1 MNQRTLLMLGGAAIL
16 TIAAALILKPNNTTP
31 PPAGSAEL
39 AFPNLAQRLQG
50 AARIEVTRN
59 ADGVVVQRMGETW
72 VLPERGNYP
81 ARPDRV
87 RELLTGLTELRLTE
101 PRTANPELLDR
112 LGVNDPTQP
121 GSTAALVRVLNAQGA
136 PIAQLVVG
144 RRRVRTQGNVPEAAF
159 IRRAGENQA
168 WLAEGRLPID
178 GDAGL
183 WLDRGIAAIPRDRVL
198 RVAIRRT
205 DAPVLELARAG
216 EVDAPLRVTNP
227 AETPPL
233 DETSLDEIG
242 RAFESL
248 TFVEVTA
255 DTVAHGTDI
264 GEARFTLTDNLTLVA
279 RISRDG
285 EAIWARF
292 AAEGDDEATRL
303 NARWRG
309 WAFQIGQWKEKA
321 FVPLLADLRRAE
333 EPPAEAPAAA
343 PLEEAPTAATPDLP
357 AADAPAPAPAA
368 PR

>member
-1 MNQRTLLMLGGAAIL
+1 MNQRSLMMLAGAAIVV
-16 TIAAALILKPNNTTP
+16 IGAALVLKPNTAPP

-39 AFPNLAQRLQG
+39 AFPGLPQRLQG

-59 ADGVVVQRMGETW
+59 ADSLVVQRVGETW

-81 ARPDRV
+81 ARPERI

-101 PRTANPELLDR
+101 PRTANPELLER

-121 GSTAALVRVLNAQGA
+121 GSTAALLRVLNAQGA
-136 PIAQLVVG
+136 PIAELVIG

-183 WLDRGIAAIPRDRVL
+183 WIDRGIAAIPRDRVL
-198 RVAIRRT
+198 RVAIRRA
-205 DAPVLELARAG
+205 DEPLLELARAG

-248 TFVEVTA
+248 TFLDVTP
-255 DTVAHGTDI
+255 DTVAHGDDV
-264 GEARFTLTDNLTLVA
+264 GEARFTLTDNLTIVV
-279 RISRDG
+279 RVSREG
-285 EAIWARF
+285 EAIWARL
-292 AAEGDDEATRL
+292 AAEGDDEASRL

-309 WAFQIGQWKEKA
+309 WAFQVGQWKEKA

-333 EPPAEAPAAA
+333 EPAPEAAPGAEAPAG
-343 PLEEAPTAATPDLP
+343 E
-357 AADAPAPAPAA
+357 APAPETSAPARA
-368 PR
+368 PQ

>member
-16 TIAAALILKPNNTTP
+16 TIAAAVLLTPSTNAP

-50 AARIEVTRN
+50 AARIEVKRN
-59 ADGVVVQRMGETW
+59 ADGLVVQRVGETW
-72 VLPERGNYP
+72 VLPERSNYP

-112 LGVNDPTQP
+112 LGVNDPSQA
-121 GSTAALVRVLNAQGA
+121 GSTAARVSVLNAQGA
-136 PIAQLVVG
+136 PIAELIVG
-144 RRRVRTQGNVPEAAF
+144 RRRVRTQGNAPEAAF

-178 GDAGL
+178 GDASL

-198 RVAIRRT
+198 RVAIRRP
-205 DAPVLELARAG
+205 DAPALDLARAG
-216 EVDAPLRVTNP
+216 EVDAPLRVTDP

-248 TFVEVTA
+248 TFIEVTA
-255 DTVAHGTDI
+255 DTVAHGTDV

-285 EAIWARF
+285 DAIWARF

-333 EPPAEAPAAA
+333 EPPPEAPEVPAA
-343 PLEEAPTAATPDLP
+343 PG
-357 AADAPAPAPAA
+357 APAA
-368 PR
+368 PPPG

>member
-1 MNQRTLLMLGGAAIL
+1 MNQRSLIMLAGAAIVV
-16 TIAAALILKPNNTTP
+16 IGAALVLKPNTGTPTP
-31 PPAGSAEL
+31 PGAAEL
-39 AFPNLAQRLQG
+39 AFPGLAQRLQG

-59 ADGVVVQRMGETW
+59 ADGLVVQRMGETW
-72 VLPERGNYP
+72 VLPERANYP

-121 GSTAALVRVLNAQGA
+121 GSTAALVRILNAQGA
-136 PIAQLVVG
+136 PIAELVIG
-144 RRRVRTQGNVPEAAF
+144 RRRVRTQGNAPEAAF
-159 IRRAGENQA
+159 IRRLGENQA

-183 WLDRGIAAIPRDRVL
+183 WLDRGISAIPRDRVL
-198 RVAIRRT
+198 RVAIRRP

-248 TFVEVTA
+248 TFIEVTA
-255 DTVAHGTDI
+255 DTVAQGDAV

-309 WAFQIGQWKEKA
+309 WSFQIGQWKEKA

-333 EPPAEAPAAA
+333 EPAPPAAPGAEEPA
-343 PLEEAPTAATPDLP
+343 PP
-357 AADAPAPAPAA
+357 AAPGAEEPAAPAPTPAPQ
-368 PR
+368 

>member
-1 MNQRTLLMLGGAAIL
+1 MNQRTLLMLGGAAIV
-16 TIAAALILKPNNTTP
+16 TIAAALLLTPRTSAP

-39 AFPNLAQRLQG
+39 AFPGLAQRLQG

-59 ADGVVVQRMGETW
+59 ADGLILQRMGETW
-72 VLPERGNYP
+72 VLPERSNYP

-112 LGVNDPTQP
+112 LGVNEPTQP
-121 GSTAALVRVLNAQGA
+121 GSTAALVRILNAQGA
-136 PIAQLVVG
+136 PVAELIIG
-144 RRRVRTQGNVPEAAF
+144 RRRVRTQGNAPEAAF
-159 IRRAGENQA
+159 IRRPGENQA
-168 WLAEGRLPID
+168 WLAEGRLAID

-183 WLDRGIAAIPRDRVL
+183 WLDRGISAIPRDRVL
-198 RVAIRRT
+198 RVSIRRP
-205 DAPVLELARAG
+205 DAPALELARAG

-227 AETPPL
+227 PLTPPL

-248 TFVEVTA
+248 TFLEVTA
-255 DTVAHGTDI
+255 DSVALGNDV

-309 WAFQIGQWKEKA
+309 WVFQIGQWKEKA
-321 FVPLLADLRRAE
+321 FVPLLADLHR
-333 EPPAEAPAAA
+333 AEAPAPEPAPEEPAA
-343 PLEEAPTAATPDLP
+343 PAPIEPPAT
-357 AADAPAPAPAA
+357 APAPAPA
-368 PR
+368 PQ

>member
-1 MNQRTLLMLGGAAIL
+1 MNQRSLLMLAGAAIVV
-16 TIAAALILKPNNTTP
+16 IGAALVLTPKTSAP

-39 AFPNLAQRLQG
+39 AFPGLAARLQG

-59 ADGVVVQRMGETW
+59 ADSLVVQRQGETW
-72 VLPERGNYP
+72 VLPERANYP

-121 GSTAALVRVLNAQGA
+121 GSTAALVRVLNAQGS
-136 PIAQLVVG
+136 PIAELIIG
-144 RRRVRTQGNVPEAAF
+144 RRRVRTQGNAPEAAF
-159 IRRAGENQA
+159 IRRTGENQA

-183 WLDRGIAAIPRDRVL
+183 WLDRSISAIPRDRIL
-198 RVAIRRT
+198 RVAIRRP

-216 EVDAPLRVTNP
+216 EVDAPLRVTAP

-233 DETSLDEIG
+233 DETSLDEVG

-248 TFVEVTA
+248 TFIEVTA
-255 DTVAHGTDI
+255 DTVAHGDDV

-321 FVPLLADLRRAE
+321 FVPQLADLRRAE
-333 EPPAEAPAAA
+333 EPAPEPAPEEPAAPAPVEAPA
-343 PLEEAPTAATPDLP
+343 T
-357 AADAPAPAPAA
+357 APAPAP
-368 PR
+368 R